1 MQELR
6 PALDWFTANLPEY
19 WTRQRR
25 VIELLDYFAKIRT
38 AARADEATTA
48 RDLRGAVDNHRL

>member
-6 PALDWFTANLPEY
+6 QALDWFAANLPEY

-25 VIELLDYFAKIRT
+25 VIELLDYFGAIRT
-38 AARADEATTA
+38 AARVEEAGTA